1 MPAVTGC
8 GSGVRAMALG
18 LALLASAICG
28 LATPR
33 AAAAQQ
39 GQDAVEG
46 VFPQVGTGA
55 VELQDEE
62 VARAL
67 GDAFREAD
75 ADSSGALTFAELPFR
90 RIRARGDPVWTT
102 LSEGSF
108 QRMLGDP
115 SANGGHTATLD
126 HTLHVLRTSNLE
138 LDWRVPPPPTP
149 PVDRAKR
156 ASSCIMETC
165 GG

>member
-1 MPAVTGC
+1 
-8 GSGVRAMALG
+8 MALG
-18 LALLASAICG
+18 VSLLASAICG
-28 LATPR
+28 LVAPR
-33 AAAAQQ
+33 VAAAAGVGQTDGQQ
-39 GQDAVEG
+39 DQGAVEG
-46 VFPQVGTGA
+46 VFPQMGTGA
-55 VELQDEE
+55 AELQDEE

-90 RIRARGDPVWTT
+90 RIRALGDPVWST

-115 SANGGHTATLD
+115 STNGGHTATLE
-126 HTLHVLRTSNLE
+126 HTLHVLKTSNLE
-138 LDWRVPPPPTP
+138 LDWRVPPPPSP
-149 PVDRAKR
+149 PPAAKR
-156 ASSCIMETC
+156 ASSCVLETC

>member
-1 MPAVTGC
+1 
-8 GSGVRAMALG
+8 MALG
-18 LALLASAICG
+18 AALLASAICG

-33 AAAAQQ
+33 AAAARAGQTGSLGAQQ

-115 SANGGHTATLD
+115 SANGGHTATLE

-138 LDWRVPPPPTP
+138 LDWRVPTPPTP